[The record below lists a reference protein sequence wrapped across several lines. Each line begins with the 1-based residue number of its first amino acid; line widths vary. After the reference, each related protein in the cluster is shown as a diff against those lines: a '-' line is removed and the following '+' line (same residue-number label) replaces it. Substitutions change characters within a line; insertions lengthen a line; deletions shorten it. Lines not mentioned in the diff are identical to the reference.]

1 MNGPITTAEPCNA
14 QATRQ
19 KQKTSVKFYHGLGD
33 CSYFAHLITLYTR
46 RGYEIEV
53 ECPPDKAILFR
64 SAGASVIES
73 GAETEHVW
81 GYPPGDTHAGQGDFW
96 QGSKMGHNIS
106 EHPLPDIGSKAEL
119 WEEYC
124 NSRIDIQPYLSPQD
138 IETARGYLE
147 PLRSPVVLLH
157 TKGNTGQQRKSLP
170 DEIALEFYKSLIDRF
185 DGTLVLL
192 DWDNRVPRLA
202 SHRVR
207 HLDDL
212 GSCPTGVLLSMM
224 TQADLMIGVDSGPL
238 HAARF
243 TNVPTVGL
251 WMPGHYPTTYSL
263 PRNEQLNVVLAD
275 HTQQW
280 NRFKR
285 IPWNLYEHPGQTFN
299 PEILASICEKML
311 KPPRYLP
318 PNRIATDAQLQ
329 QYVLRYCRGERG
341 NSLSSYSDRNR
352 SFDVLLKET
361 AKRFTK
367 PTIVETGTIRAE
379 EDWGGAGFFT
389 YLAGAFLAPLGGRLH
404 TVDVNPQSCQFARE
418 WTQVFGETVQVHQ
431 EDSVSF
437 LNNFPDPID
446 VLFLDSLDTTEP
458 GHAQHGLREV
468 QAGLSKLHEKSL
480 IVLDDT
486 PWNGGAFVGKGAS
499 AVPWLLERGWTI
511 GYAGYQ
517 VVLWK
522 K

>member
-1 MNGPITTAEPCNA
+1 MNTSAAASARRTN
-14 QATRQ
+14 QA
-19 KQKTSVKFYHGLGD
+19 KQKISVKFHHGLGD
-33 CSYFAHLITLYTR
+33 CAYFAHLIPLYTR

-53 ECPPDKAILFR
+53 ECPPDKALLFR
-64 SAGASVIES
+64 AAGAGVIEH
-73 GAETEHVW
+73 AESEHAW
-81 GYPPGDTHAGQGDFW
+81 GYPPGDTHVGQGKFW
-96 QGSKMGHNIS
+96 QGSKIGHNIS
-106 EHPLPDIGSKAEL
+106 ERPLPNIGDEAEL
-119 WEEYC
+119 WQELRDT
-124 NSRIDIQPYLSPQD
+124 RIDIQSHLTPQA
-138 IETARGYLE
+138 IETARSYLA
-147 PLRSPVVLLH
+147 PLRPPIVLLH
-157 TKGNTGQQRKSLP
+157 TKGNTAQQRKSLP
-170 DEIALEFYKSLIDRF
+170 DAIALNFYKSLIDRF

-202 SHRVR
+202 SYRVR

-212 GSCPTGVLLSMM
+212 GRCPLDVLLALM
-224 TQADLMIGVDSGPL
+224 TRADLMIGVDSGPL

-243 TNVPTVGL
+243 TNTPTVGL

-263 PRNEQLNVVLAD
+263 PRNEQLNVVLAEP
-275 HTQQW
+275 TRQW
-280 NRFKR
+280 NRYKR
-285 IPWNLYEHPGQTFN
+285 IPWNLYEHPGDIYN
-299 PEILASICEKML
+299 AEILAEICEKML
-311 KPPRYLP
+311 AAPRYLP
-318 PNRIATDAQLQ
+318 AERIGADVQLQ
-329 QYVLRYCRGERG
+329 QFVLQYCRGERG
-341 NSLSSYSDRNR
+341 NSLSSYSDRHR

-361 AKRFTK
+361 SRRFTA

-389 YLAGAFLAPLGGRLH
+389 YLAGAFLTPQGGRLH
-404 TVDVNPQSCQFARE
+404 TVDINPESCRFARQ

-437 LNNFPDPID
+437 LQNFPDPID

-458 GHAQHGLREV
+458 AHAEHGLREV

-486 PWNGGAFVGKGAS
+486 PWNAGAFVGKGAL
-499 AVPWLLERGWTI
+499 AVPWLLERGWKI